1 MLTMSSRPGRRGKKT
16 QRTRR
21 LVFDRRRMQKMVDTV
36 MESQRFYEDYARQRD
51 KDAEEHREKD
61 PPPIFNKRL
70 FVSTGNVVITNEARR
85 IMSRNGRVRPN
96 CEPEPLTKSELMVM
110 RSVVEGLKLVHKG
123 HDYVK
128 DALSHVITFESYGA
142 FQYIV
147 KRPYEEC
154 LSCYYI
160 VQGGVEVTY
169 DMKMAET
176 RSVYQPNIIYN
187 HGTGEFLGLV
197 SLEGLSEDMSPPAT
211 VYTKERCEFLRID
224 RQKFHSIVEKY
235 SELYDEEKRAFMSRG
250 HCVLSR
256 MPEESKEKILDKIY
270 RQDLAPN
277 RQVIAQGDSS
287 DFIFFVYSG
296 RCQLYKEVYVPET
309 GQKSNF
315 LLTSCEEGSF
325 FGEECILDKT
335 GSYCTATTA
344 SHTTIFKVHKSAFE
358 IVSKDHLHNLIEQ
371 HRNEYPDEHDL
382 RERGYTIHT
391 WNDFKHKAVRQ
402 CLEERGHLKYMNTRD
417 PRIVRTRPPTA
428 CERNKEN
435 MYRFMVKGGRYE
447 PMRVR
452 EISAHT
458 TSGSSSRG
466 PSRPRTAIGLRHSTP
481 LSNRSADTRDKDPTD
496 DDPETVDSLRLSGS
510 ITQMPSDMAR
520 VLAKHVG
527 KQMSKDQIQ
536 QILRE
541 GDCREL
547 LKLLDESSEVGR
559 QLRMAMEAPSGKEG
573 FTKTTVLMTMKTD
586 DIVRKAKEMAE
597 SKGDN
602 RSNDIDDDGQEWNT
616 VLHEENKHAKAQI
629 AADRFR
635 VAHLS
640 RKMKALTKR
649 RETLRQKLAPK
660 QTTEPPP
667 PPPPPPKTFILD
679 KIQQDYQGLHPEEA
693 KKKTQTIGLTALF
706 LARNLSRRH
715 RQSSDT
721 SLLQESGERRNEAVE
736 TLATHD
742 NKRPISAPTSM
753 MNLTRHTAVRDLKIK
768 TKPDTKG
775 RQSGLTRDQLKPP
788 MVVRKIKTEQT
799 KIAPRPALPR
809 PRQFLS

>member
-1 MLTMSSRPGRRGKKT
+1 MSSRHGRHDKKK

-21 LVFDRRRMQKMVDTV
+21 FLFEFRRMQKMVDTV

-51 KDAEEHREKD
+51 KDAEEYREKD

-70 FVSTGNVVITNEARR
+70 FVASGNVVITNEARR
-85 IMSRNGRVRPN
+85 IMSRNGRARPN
-96 CEPEPLTKSELMVM
+96 CEPEQLTKSDLMVM

-128 DALSHVITFESYGA
+128 DALSHVITFETYGA

-147 KRPYEEC
+147 KRPYEDC

-160 VQGGVEVTY
+160 LQGGVEVTY

-197 SLEGLSEDMSPPAT
+197 SPEGLSEDMSPPAT

-235 SELYDEEKRAFMSRG
+235 SDLYDEEKREFMSRD

-270 RQDLAPN
+270 RQDFAPN
-277 RQVIAQGDSS
+277 RQVIGQGESS

-296 RCQLYKEVYVPET
+296 RCQLYKEVYVPEA

-315 LLTSCEEGSF
+315 LLKACEEGSF

-344 SHTTIFKVHKSAFE
+344 SHTVIFKIHKSAFE

-371 HRNEYPDEHDL
+371 HRNDYPDEHDL
-382 RERGYTIHT
+382 RERGYTIHA

-402 CLEERGHLKYMNTRD
+402 CLEERGHLKYMYTRD

-435 MYRFMVKGGRYE
+435 MYQFIAKGGRYE

-452 EISAHT
+452 AITSHS
-458 TSGSSSRG
+458 TSGSSSRAS
-466 PSRPRTAIGLRHSTP
+466 SRPRTAIGLRYNTP
-481 LSNRSADTRDKDPTD
+481 LSNRSVDARDKELID
-496 DDPETVDSLRLSGS
+496 DDPDTVDNLRLSGS

-536 QILRE
+536 HILRE
-541 GDCREL
+541 GDCGVL

-559 QLRMAMEAPSGKEG
+559 QLRMAIEAPYGKEG

-586 DIVRKAKEMAE
+586 DIVRKAKDMAE

-602 RSNDIDDDGQEWNT
+602 PSNEIEDGGQEWNT
-616 VLHEENKHAKAQI
+616 VLHEENKQAKAQI

-640 RKMKALTKR
+640 RKMKALTRR
-649 RETLRQKLAPK
+649 REALRQKRASQ
-660 QTTEPPP
+660 QTTEPPEQTK
-667 PPPPPPKTFILD
+667 PKTFILD
-679 KIQQDYQGLHPEEA
+679 KIQQDYQGLHPEQA
-693 KKKTQTIGLTALF
+693 KKKTETIGLTALF

-721 SLLQESGERRNEAVE
+721 SLLKASGERRNEAVE
-736 TLATHD
+736 TLAKHD
-742 NKRPISAPTSM
+742 SKRPVSAPTSIS
-753 MNLTRHTAVRDLKIK
+753 LTRNTAVRDLRIK
-768 TKPDTKG
+768 TIQDTDKAKG

-788 MVVRKIKTEQT
+788 MVVRKNKSEQT
-799 KIAPRPALPR
+799 RIAPLSAQLR
-809 PRQFLS
+809 PRQILS